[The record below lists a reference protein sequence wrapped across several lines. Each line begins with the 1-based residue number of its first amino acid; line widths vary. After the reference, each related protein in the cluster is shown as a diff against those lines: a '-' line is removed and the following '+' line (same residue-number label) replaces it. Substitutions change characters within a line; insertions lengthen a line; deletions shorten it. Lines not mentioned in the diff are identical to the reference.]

1 MTITRAIALADELC
15 PNAYSNDVKLQWINQ
30 IEGRLALEVFLMAVA
45 EVQDNFQYTAVD
57 DTELLVKSPHDDIY
71 TWWLR
76 SQIDLAHAEY
86 DKAANDTA
94 MFEAAWNEF
103 VTWFCQRYDPAQG
116 YRYGWGVL

>member
-15 PNAYSNDVKLQWINQ
+15 PNAYSDDVKLQWINQ

-45 EVQDNFQYTAVD
+45 EVQDNFQYTTVD

-94 MFEAAWNEF
+94 MFEAAWTEF
-103 VTWFCQRYDPAQG
+103 VVWFCQRYDPAQG
-116 YRYGWGVL
+116 YRYGWREL